1 MQTLELDLHL
11 LFYLLFAVLCFGAL
25 ICLYNITRPRTRG
38 IYGAF
43 INDDEGEQMAVE
55 AEIHAEE
62 ISNAFNNKRKGKQNF
77 TKARINSDDLSGAA
91 NSEVQHIKN
100 VLLWLIAYLFGGG
113 KNGKFANYGDKRN

>member
-1 MQTLELDLHL
+1 
-11 LFYLLFAVLCFGAL
+11 L
-25 ICLYNITRPRTRG
+25 INSLNFILINFVCRPRTRG

-77 TKARINSDDLSGAA
+77 TKARINRYC
-91 NSEVQHIKN
+91 IKKKKKKK
-100 VLLWLIAYLFGGG
+100 
-113 KNGKFANYGDKRN
+113 KNLVI